1 MSLMMTGMILWRPHL
16 ATIPFAL
23 VVGLLV
29 AWGYFVHRNLL
40 TRVSRKKA
48 FLIMIPRVIVISML
62 VLALL
67 DPAYSRRVVVSSADS
82 ILMAL
87 DVSSSMDV
95 KDTGSTTRLQRARAA
110 VQKIKS
116 GLPSGLSVKILEF
129 DTEVREPATARRTGV
144 RNTDLGAV
152 LMSLSRRAD
161 LSSCAAMILVTDG
174 GDEPVGNVELPG
186 IPLSIVGVGSDLA
199 NARDLAIA
207 DVQYPPAIEKEAAFE
222 FHVDVSARN
231 PGAFA
236 GQDIRQVPLTLE
248 REENGRWKPE
258 AEQRVDLSRGRV
270 QADFKTMCRSSGL
283 QAFRLTLKELPGEL
297 SGLNN
302 SRTLTVDVRQKSLHV
317 LFFARELGLD
327 LKMLRGEL
335 VRDTGVT
342 FTALFRTIGERFTI
356 QGERVPGDEP
366 LESGFPGDVS
376 LLKPFDVVI
385 IGSVPLRDWHERQMV
400 ALKTYV
406 ENGGSVVFLGDEA
419 AFGPAGYSASQL
431 APLLPWD
438 AATAGYEL
446 MRGEF
451 AVSIPL
457 ATANHPVVTGLSE
470 LLQQSGA
477 PTVESVLPVGPLK
490 TGALSLMTVLVDKRS
505 VPLVA
510 VQRYGRGSV
519 LALSSNTL
527 WKWARQSEELRKVY
541 GMFWRQA
548 VRSLAPNVEG
558 GRILS
563 VKWDKDHYKPGEK
576 AVAEVRTSIQDNAA
590 GLTLTASLS
599 REREAKQ
606 IPVEPL
612 QGQSGVYTAKLVF
625 EKRGVYRFQLAAHQG
640 TTTIETYD
648 KTLPVA
654 PLLGEGAKLE
664 LDGRALA
671 TLAKLGGGMYVEEQD
686 ADKLAEAVTAAHL
699 TRTLSSDVSLL
710 SDSPWFA
717 LVFLAVLICEWTM
730 RRRMNLF

>member
-1 MSLMMTGMILWRPHL
+1 
-16 ATIPFAL
+16 
-23 VVGLLV
+23 
-29 AWGYFVHRNLL
+29 
-40 TRVSRKKA
+40 
-48 FLIMIPRVIVISML
+48 
-62 VLALL
+62 
-67 DPAYSRRVVVSSADS
+67 
-82 ILMAL
+82 
-87 DVSSSMDV
+87 
-95 KDTGSTTRLQRARAA
+95 
-110 VQKIKS
+110 
-116 GLPSGLSVKILEF
+116 
-129 DTEVREPATARRTGV
+129 
-144 RNTDLGAV
+144 
-152 LMSLSRRAD
+152 
-161 LSSCAAMILVTDG
+161 
-174 GDEPVGNVELPG
+174 LPG

-231 PGAFA
+231 PGTFA

-270 QADFKTMCRSSGL
+270 QVDFKTTCRSSGL

-366 LESGFPGDVS
+366 LESGFPGEVS
-376 LLKPFDVVI
+376 LLKSFDVVI
-385 IGSVPLRDWHERQMV
+385 IGSVPLRDWHERQMA
-400 ALKTYV
+400 ALKAYV

-451 AVSIPL
+451 VVSIPL
-457 ATANHPVVTGLSE
+457 ASANHPVVTGLSE
-470 LLQQSGA
+470 LLQRSGV

-490 TGALSLMTVLVDKRS
+490 AGALSLMTVLVDKRS

-541 GMFWRQA
+541 GLFWRQA

-558 GRILS
+558 GRVLS

-576 AVAEVRTSIQDNAA
+576 AVAEVRTSVQDNAA
-590 GLTLTASLS
+590 
-599 REREAKQ
+599 
-606 IPVEPL
+606 V
-612 QGQSGVYTAKLVF
+612 
-625 EKRGVYRFQLAAHQG
+625 
-640 TTTIETYD
+640 
-648 KTLPVA
+648 
-654 PLLGEGAKLE
+654 
-664 LDGRALA
+664 
-671 TLAKLGGGMYVEEQD
+671 
-686 ADKLAEAVTAAHL
+686 
-699 TRTLSSDVSLL
+699 
-710 SDSPWFA
+710 
-717 LVFLAVLICEWTM
+717 
-730 RRRMNLF
+730 